1 MNSNDKKSKDNIIKR
16 IKKCLAIAGDS
27 AATSNEAATALR
39 QAQALMREYDLSMI
53 DVENADFKI
62 TQEFM
67 KMARQQPK
75 WKRYLFSS
83 IAKAFGVVK
92 GNLKCYIKLFLY
104 VKFYKFTNLQFT

>member
-1 MNSNDKKSKDNIIKR
+1 
-16 IKKCLAIAGDS
+16 
-27 AATSNEAATALR
+27 
-39 QAQALMREYDLSMI
+39 MREYDLSMI
-53 DVENADFKI
+53 DVENANFKI

-92 GNLKCYIKLFLY
+92 GS
-104 VKFYKFTNLQFT
+104 